1 MPASFFTSARDAVT
15 CCARCRATAASIALL
30 GPSNARRFSL
40 AKGAAEMNEDNKIAS
55 TTGGAIGISVFA
67 SFIGLCCIGP
77 WAVVL
82 FGVSGAVTM
91 ARWAPVRPY
100 IVGVATL
107 MLAWAFWRVYR
118 PQPVCEDGSC
128 PTGPST
134 WLKAMLWVAALMV
147 VVAFYADDLQW
158 ILVDATPEALRK

>member
-1 MPASFFTSARDAVT
+1 
-15 CCARCRATAASIALL
+15 
-30 GPSNARRFSL
+30 
-40 AKGAAEMNEDNKIAS
+40 MNDEKKIAT
-55 TTGGAIGISVFA
+55 TTGGAVSISLFA

-91 ARWAPVRPY
+91 ARWAPYRPY
-100 IVGVATL
+100 IISVAAI

-128 PTGPST
+128 PTGPSI
-134 WLKAMLWVAALMV
+134 WLKVMLWVAAGMTVL
-147 VVAFYADDLQW
+147 AFFADDLQW
-158 ILVDATPEALRK
+158 ILVDPTPEALRK

>member
-1 MPASFFTSARDAVT
+1 MDEQ
-15 CCARCRATAASIALL
+15 
-30 GPSNARRFSL
+30 
-40 AKGAAEMNEDNKIAS
+40 KKIAT
-55 TTGGAIGISVFA
+55 TTGSAIGISAIA

-91 ARWAPVRPY
+91 ARIAPLRPY
-100 IVGVATL
+100 IIAVAAV

-128 PTGPST
+128 PTGPSI
-134 WLKAMLWVAALMV
+134 WLKVMLWVAAVMIVL
-147 VVAFYADDLQW
+147 AFFADQLQW
-158 ILVDATPEALRK
+158 ILVDATPEGLR

>member
-1 MPASFFTSARDAVT
+1 MDDSRQV
-15 CCARCRATAASIALL
+15 AT
-30 GPSNARRFSL
+30 
-40 AKGAAEMNEDNKIAS
+40 
-55 TTGGAIGISVFA
+55 TTGGAIGISAFA

-91 ARWAPVRPY
+91 ARWAPFRPY
-100 IVGVATL
+100 ILGVATI

-128 PTGPST
+128 ATGPSV
-134 WLKAMLWVAALMV
+134 WLKSMLWVAALLIV
-147 VVAFYADDLQW
+147 LAFFADQLQW
-158 ILVDATPEALRK
+158 LLVDATPEGLRK

>member
-1 MPASFFTSARDAVT
+1 MPVSSFMNVRDAAICYVH
-15 CCARCRATAASIALL
+15 CPAIAAFSALMV
-30 GPSNARRFSL
+30 PSNVHLSSWAM
-40 AKGAAEMNEDNKIAS
+40 AAADMNEERQIAT

-100 IVGVATL
+100 IVGVAAV

-118 PQPVCEDGSC
+118 AQPVCEDGSC
-128 PTGPST
+128 ATGPSK
-134 WLKAMLWVAALMV
+134 WLKVMLWVATILV
-147 VVAFYADDLQW
+147 VVAFFADDLQW
-158 ILVDATPEALRK
+158 LLDATPEALRK

>member
-1 MPASFFTSARDAVT
+1 MDEDKKL
-15 CCARCRATAASIALL
+15 AT
-30 GPSNARRFSL
+30 
-40 AKGAAEMNEDNKIAS
+40 

-91 ARWAPVRPY
+91 ARWAPLRPY
-100 IVGVATL
+100 IIGVAAL
-107 MLAWAFWRVYR
+107 MLVWAFWRVYR

-128 PTGPST
+128 PTGPSV
-134 WLKAMLWVAALMV
+134 WLKAMLWVAAAMTVL
-147 VVAFYADDLQW
+147 AFFADDLQW
-158 ILVDATPEALRK
+158 ILVDPTPEALR

>member
-1 MPASFFTSARDAVT
+1 V
-15 CCARCRATAASIALL
+15 
-30 GPSNARRFSL
+30 
-40 AKGAAEMNEDNKIAS
+40 NEEKKIAS
-55 TTGGAIGISVFA
+55 TTGGAIGISAFA

-91 ARWAPVRPY
+91 ARWAPLRPY
-100 IVGVATL
+100 IIAAAAS

-118 PQPVCEDGSC
+118 PRPACDDGTC

-134 WLKAMLWVAALMV
+134 WLKAMLWVAALMIV
-147 VVAFYADDLQW
+147 LAFFAEDLQW
-158 ILVDATPEALRK
+158 ILVDSTPEGLR

>member
-1 MPASFFTSARDAVT
+1 MDDESKV
-15 CCARCRATAASIALL
+15 AT
-30 GPSNARRFSL
+30 
-40 AKGAAEMNEDNKIAS
+40 

-91 ARWAPVRPY
+91 ARWAPLRPY
-100 IVGVATL
+100 FIGVAAV

-118 PQPVCEDGSC
+118 PQPVCDDGSC
-128 PTGPST
+128 PAGPSV
-134 WLKAMLWVAALMV
+134 WLKVMLWIAACMTVL
-147 VVAFYADDLQW
+147 AFFADDLQW
-158 ILVDATPEALRK
+158 ILVDATPEGLRR

>member
-1 MPASFFTSARDAVT
+1 MDEDQKL
-15 CCARCRATAASIALL
+15 AT
-30 GPSNARRFSL
+30 
-40 AKGAAEMNEDNKIAS
+40 

-91 ARWAPVRPY
+91 ARWAPLRPY
-100 IVGVATL
+100 IIGVAAL

-118 PQPVCEDGSC
+118 PQRVCADGSC
-128 PTGPST
+128 PSGPSV
-134 WLKAMLWVAALMV
+134 WLKSMLWVAAAMTVL
-147 VVAFYADDLQW
+147 AFFADDLQW
-158 ILVDATPEALRK
+158 ILVDPTPAALR